1 MYLCVHTCSKG
12 SYSPSRAIYLWEAR
26 LSSLTVFSVPV
37 SLWNPR
43 DGCAAVGLV
52 AGQGSPICIHLSRS
66 LGAVPTSM
74 DSWPDLTCAVRG
86 AVVPWIPSAQAA
98 VFPWLSP
105 RHVAA
110 SPHTAPH
117 PTLPYPTLTGPTVP
131 CLPAPAPC
139 PSSLCAPDLTYLSV
153 SLCSCRV
160 ALLHCTMQ
168 PVMAMKT
175 SAPCSW
181 RRELTSQLE
190 TR

>member
-12 SYSPSRAIYLWEAR
+12 SYSPSRAIYFWEAR

-52 AGQGSPICIHLSRS
+52 AGQGSPICIHPSRS

-86 AVVPWIPSAQAA
+86 AVVPWIPSVQGA
-98 VFPWLSP
+98 VFPWQSP

-110 SPHTAPH
+110 HCTAPYA
-117 PTLPYPTLTGPTVP
+117 TLPFPTLTGPTVP
-131 CLPAPAPC
+131 CLPAHAPC
-139 PSSLCAPDLTYLSV
+139 PSSSVCPWPDLSLCLCLSV
-153 SLCSCRV
+153 LVGWHYCIARCSPLWPWTHLLP
-160 ALLHCTMQ
+160 ALGEGSWHC
-168 PVMAMKT
+168 
-175 SAPCSW
+175 S
-181 RRELTSQLE
+181 
-190 TR
+190 